1 MMNVT
6 TTPDDRIS
14 MHDVAAPAAARSL
27 RRARRAGAAAL
38 ARMRAHADSTL
49 AQPAGAAASARIAT
63 MQHARAS

>member
-1 MMNVT
+1 
-6 TTPDDRIS
+6 

-27 RRARRAGAAAL
+27 RRARRAGVDAVAAAAL

-63 MQHARAS
+63 MQHVRAS